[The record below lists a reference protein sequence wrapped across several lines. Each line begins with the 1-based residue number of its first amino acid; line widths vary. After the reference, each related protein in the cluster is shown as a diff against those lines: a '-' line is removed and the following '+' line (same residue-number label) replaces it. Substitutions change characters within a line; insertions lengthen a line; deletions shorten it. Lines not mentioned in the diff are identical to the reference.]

1 MLTPTGQAPHMPFH
15 LGPVQ
20 PPMDTPTPTA
30 SGGPVQA
37 PPGFGPPPG
46 LAQPASNMS
55 AAQQLK
61 DRLMK
66 GQHCACCIMMLC
78 AWSYSQPSCQQLASF
93 GCPYGQ
99 VSSCIVIEHGL
110 GSRRAPCLLCHAD
123 GACML
128 AHASDMLHMY
138 EKIMFLEVKLHII
151 ETTEVSHRSNSMH

>member
-20 PPMDTPTPTA
+20 PPTPTPTP

-46 LAQPASNMS
+46 LPQPASNMS

-66 GQHCACCIMMLC
+66 GQHCANCSMMLC
-78 AWSYSQPSCQQLASF
+78 AWVYS
-93 GCPYGQ
+93 
-99 VSSCIVIEHGL
+99 
-110 GSRRAPCLLCHAD
+110 
-123 GACML
+123 
-128 AHASDMLHMY
+128 
-138 EKIMFLEVKLHII
+138 
-151 ETTEVSHRSNSMH
+151 